1 MPFNQRQ
8 ITEEAKFTYSPSGK
22 AFEKQT
28 KTIEERGKKHIN
40 AITNQVERK
49 AALNNKDNHK
59 DNYKEIF
66 EEIEELAEEINHS
79 DLIYY
84 FTGNT
89 ATKRSDDFSNGI
101 EIQSGE
107 IKLEEVK
114 KPRNVFKS
122 NLNEISKRRYKSEG
136 QKCAFENIK
145 LRYKSREAVIK
156 LFNGSTRSS
165 R

>member
-1 MPFNQRQ
+1 M
-8 ITEEAKFTYSPSGK
+8 
-22 AFEKQT
+22 
-28 KTIEERGKKHIN
+28 GKKTYKCDYKSN
-40 AITNQVERK
+40 GRQ
-49 AALNNKDNHK
+49 AAVNNKDNHK

-66 EEIEELAEEINHS
+66 DEQGKEIFDEIEELAEEINHS

-89 ATKRSDDFSNGI
+89 ATKRSDDFNNGI

-107 IKLEEVK
+107 IKLEEAK
-114 KPRNVFKS
+114 KMRNIFKS

-136 QKCAFENIK
+136 QKCALENIK
-145 LRYKSREAVIK
+145 LLYKSREAVIK
-156 LFNGSTRSS
+156 LFNGSMRSS